1 MSMRSVR
8 LTPWLALDFNLRR
21 SVVGHDLELSV
32 KVEEKVLQG
41 NKREHQRAVR
51 KMASSIKRLTTRP
64 LHMVNIHPKQAE
76 PHHQRPYPSD

>member
-32 KVEEKVLQG
+32 KVEEKVLPSRRD
-41 NKREHQRAVR
+41 NKSARWQ
-51 KMASSIKRLTTRP
+51 
-64 LHMVNIHPKQAE
+64 
-76 PHHQRPYPSD
+76 